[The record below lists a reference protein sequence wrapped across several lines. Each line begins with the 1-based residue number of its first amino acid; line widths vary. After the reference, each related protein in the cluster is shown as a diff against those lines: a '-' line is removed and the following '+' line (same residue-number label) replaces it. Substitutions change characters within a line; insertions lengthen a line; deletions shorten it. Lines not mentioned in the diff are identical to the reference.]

1 MYRQALRALQN
12 WCNPHPAPD
21 LLEDLVRLHHLLP
34 DAVPQAQGPPVPPL
48 HRVLEIACR
57 RLEYREPE
65 MAQLLRWRFQDRITR
80 AELAKRFLI
89 HISAV
94 DKRQRRAVEALA
106 QVLSEMAV
114 ELQQRA
120 DEGAALRKA
129 ALRARVDQIAE
140 PTPLFGVAPY
150 LQQLH
155 EWLASP
161 GPPQLV
167 VIQGIGGIGKTA
179 LAAAYV
185 RQALELELFAGIAWT
200 TARTVDLFPDGSV
213 HPRKQAALGP
223 KAILADLMEQ
233 VVAPEQRPLP
243 FRVEAAQQ
251 VLAQVLRQ
259 APYLLVVD
267 NLETV
272 PQITE
277 LLRLLAALMD
287 TRAKFLLT
295 TRHTPRTSS
304 LFASLHLAE
313 LPLDTAGELLRYL
326 GRSAG
331 LPELAQASPTTVRA
345 VYRVVGGNP
354 LALRL
359 LVGQSRLHPLAR
371 VLAALEEAQGKA
383 AEHLYTFIYRRAWSL
398 LTPDEQALFL
408 SMVAVPPE
416 GAEADY
422 IATLS
427 DFPTSQAQEILDRLV
442 ALSLVDLRAG
452 PETRRY
458 YAIHSLTRTFLHTQI
473 LQWPQCAP
481 PPIRAVPGH
490 G

>member
-1 MYRQALRALQN
+1 M
-12 WCNPHPAPD
+12 
-21 LLEDLVRLHHLLP
+21 RLHHLLP
-34 DAVPQAQGPPVPPL
+34 DAVPQAHGPPVPPL

-65 MAQLLRWRFQDRITR
+65 MAQLLRSRFRDQTSR
-80 AELAKRFLI
+80 AELARRF
-89 HISAV
+89 HVHVSAV

-120 DEGAALRKA
+120 DEGAAARKA
-129 ALRARVDQIAE
+129 ALRARVDQFAE
-140 PTPLFGVAPY
+140 PTPLFGVATY
-150 LQQLH
+150 LRQLH
-155 EWLASP
+155 EWLGSP

-185 RQALELELFAGIAWT
+185 RQALEAEIFAGIAWT
-200 TARTVDLFPDGSV
+200 TARTADLFPDGSV
-213 HPRKQAALGP
+213 HPREQAAIGP
-223 KAILADLMEQ
+223 EAILADLLEQ

-243 FRVEAAQQ
+243 FRVDAAQQ
-251 VLAQVLRQ
+251 TLAQTLKQ
-259 APYLLVVD
+259 APYLLVID

-272 PQITE
+272 SQLTD
-277 LLRLLAALMD
+277 LLRILSALMD

-295 TRHTPRTSS
+295 TRHTPRTPT

-313 LPLDTAGELLRYL
+313 LPLATAGELLRHL

-331 LPELAQASPTTVRA
+331 LPELAQASQTTVRA

-359 LVGQSRLHPLAR
+359 LVGQCRLHPLSQ
-371 VLAALEEAQGKA
+371 VLAALEEAQGRA
-383 AEHLYTFIYRRAWSL
+383 VEHLYTFIYHRAWSL

-416 GAEADY
+416 GAEAEY

-427 DFPTSQAQEILDRLV
+427 GFSTPQAQELLERLA
-442 ALSLVDLRAG
+442 ALSLVDPRQG
-452 PETRRY
+452 PGARRY

-473 LQWPQCAP
+473 LQWPKCEP
-481 PPIRAVPGH
+481 SPTRAALRRG
-490 G
+490 